1 MDGILLTQV
10 EVCCT
15 HLTLTGNTDAQVQGE
30 FPPLRLSQKHS
41 LCANQVPAGKK
52 GRKVLT
58 GREFNEG
65 TRYRGV
71 GSPKGHPGGMIRHV
85 RPAQWAA
92 VTPKACRMREGGGL
106 PRARRKP
113 QLELRN
119 CSEELW
125 QGVEGC
131 SYCPNYTQQREKN
144 QYSDLF
150 LLASSHLL
158 AVQGSLVK
166 CKSAEVSLLGHR
178 PGQRRQKMGLERQ
191 TEKNQKYYFK
201 N

>member
-15 HLTLTGNTDAQVQGE
+15 HLTPTGNTDAQVQGE

-52 GRKVLT
+52 GRKVFT

-92 VTPKACRMREGGGL
+92 VTPKACRNERRRWSSRSQAKATVGVEELLRGAVAGG
-106 PRARRKP
+106 RRMQLLP
-113 QLELRN
+113 QLHPAAR
-119 CSEELW
+119 
-125 QGVEGC
+125 
-131 SYCPNYTQQREKN
+131 
-144 QYSDLF
+144 
-150 LLASSHLL
+150 
-158 AVQGSLVK
+158 
-166 CKSAEVSLLGHR
+166 AESV
-178 PGQRRQKMGLERQ
+178 
-191 TEKNQKYYFK
+191 F
-201 N
+201 